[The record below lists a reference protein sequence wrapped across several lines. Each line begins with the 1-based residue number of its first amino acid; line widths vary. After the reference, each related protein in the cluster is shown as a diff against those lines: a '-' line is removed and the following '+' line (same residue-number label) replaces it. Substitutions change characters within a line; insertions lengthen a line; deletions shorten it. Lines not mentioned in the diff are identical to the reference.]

1 MKILIIGD
9 SCVDRF
15 VYGECNRICPE
26 APVPVFNPV
35 YSRDNE
41 GMAKNVFNNLMSLSE
56 DWDIDFI
63 TNKENILKSR
73 IVDIK
78 TNQMLVRI
86 DDNDKCARFGGL
98 KELENYDVVVISD
111 YNKGFLSESDIKHLI
126 KKYPISFIDSKK
138 TFGEWAYEASFIKIN
153 QSEYE
158 KNKEN
163 LIDYKGQLIVTLG
176 EKGVLWG
183 KNVYSPSRQ
192 AEVSDLSGAGD
203 TFLASFIYS
212 YLKNKNI
219 KKSIQFAQDCSLKVI
234 EKKGVVIVENN
245 LDT

>member
-1 MKILIIGD
+1 
-9 SCVDRF
+9 
-15 VYGECNRICPE
+15 
-26 APVPVFNPV
+26 
-35 YSRDNE
+35 
-41 GMAKNVFNNLMSLSE
+41 MSLSE

-138 TFGEWAYEASFIKIN
+138 TFGEKKVFYGIKIF
-153 QSEYE
+153 
-158 KNKEN
+158 
-163 LIDYKGQLIVTLG
+163 IHHLG
-176 EKGVLWG
+176 KQKYQTYQVQGIH
-183 KNVYSPSRQ
+183 
-192 AEVSDLSGAGD
+192 
-203 TFLASFIYS
+203 F
-212 YLKNKNI
+212 
-219 KKSIQFAQDCSLKVI
+219 
-234 EKKGVVIVENN
+234 
-245 LDT
+245 